1 MELTLRL
8 PALDGTLHRV
18 PVRATVRSSAPSDEA
33 AVQHVGVEFHGLGA
47 DAENRILEYC
57 HVLRPATVAADR
69 AVVGP
74 ALEHHAVRAS

>member
-1 MELTLRL
+1 MGRI
-8 PALDGTLHRV
+8 
-18 PVRATVRSSAPSDEA
+18 ATVRSSTSSDEA
-33 AVQHVGVEFHGLGA
+33 GVQHVGVEFHGLAA

-74 ALEHHAVRAS
+74 APEAHAVRAS